1 MKRKDT
7 EPKASDFYDE
17 QDPRG
22 MSTSE
27 YDEWMSAQN
36 KHKQKQALIE
46 MMQKDQESGLYE
58 ESEFCHYS
66 GLPSP
71 QAYVDCEEVTVNVFI
86 EHFLFRNGF
95 TKRETNVYA
104 NKKCTIKVTKDGYE
118 IQQSHPD
125 LGEVSM
131 YIDSHSIRHL
141 VGALTWDDLIDR
153 NYVK

>member
-1 MKRKDT
+1 MEKQ
-7 EPKASDFYDE
+7 E
-17 QDPRG
+17 
-22 MSTSE
+22 
-27 YDEWMSAQN
+27 
-36 KHKQKQALIE
+36 QKQALIE
-46 MMQKDQESGLYE
+46 MMQKDEELGLYE

-71 QAYVDCEEVTVNVFI
+71 QAYVDCEEVVVNVFI
-86 EHFLFRNGF
+86 EHFLLRNGF

-104 NKKCTIKVTKDGYE
+104 NDRCKVKVTEEGYE

-125 LGEVSM
+125 HGEVSM
-131 YIDSHSIRHL
+131 YINSYSIRHL